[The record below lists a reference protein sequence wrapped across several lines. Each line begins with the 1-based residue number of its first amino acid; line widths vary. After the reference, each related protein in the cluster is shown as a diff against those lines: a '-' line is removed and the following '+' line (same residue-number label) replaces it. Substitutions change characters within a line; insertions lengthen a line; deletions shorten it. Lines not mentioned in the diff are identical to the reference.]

1 MTDEV
6 FISYSRRDLEFVS
19 RLAAD
24 LDANVTGVW
33 FDKSDIRAG
42 QKWRE
47 EILNGIARCK
57 VVVLVLSPDSAASP
71 YVQMEVRA
79 ALDGGKTIIPILYRP
94 VQLMGWLGE
103 LVSDT
108 QYIDLRQGS
117 YADNFQALV
126 DGLLA
131 AGAVRQSLREAPR
144 PFLLQPAKT
153 HWGAVI
159 TKIPGWGCAWSL
171 GWGIFWLLLILFL
184 ILVENITGVVSD
196 RGQPLAALITVTISG
211 AVGGFTGGLLAGL
224 FSMVA
229 LRRYAPSIAWK
240 HVTPSVRIWA
250 LSGVLGLILS
260 GVLTSLLL
268 GMGMLAIQANPV
280 DCGGLSVG
288 ECIGAGLGSTIS
300 AAIGTII
307 AIALVFLFL
316 LGVTW
321 FAAGLFAGWLAV
333 RHIRTLEPGIRPG
346 ETRWVMLGWGLG
358 AVLATITTL
367 GVMALLSAILGI

>member
-42 QKWRE
+42 QKWRD

-57 VVVLVLSPDSAASP
+57 VVVLVLSPDSAASQ

-79 ALDGGKTIIPILYRP
+79 ALDSGKTIIPILYRP
-94 VQLMGWLGE
+94 VQLTGWLGE

-117 YADNFQALV
+117 YADNFQVLV

-153 HWGAVI
+153 NWGAVI

-196 RGQPLAALITVTISG
+196 GGHPLAALITVTVSG

-224 FSMVA
+224 FSMAA

-288 ECIGAGLGSTIS
+288 ECVGAGLGSAIGT
-300 AAIGTII
+300 AIGTII
-307 AIALVFLFL
+307 AIALVFLLL

-367 GVMALLSAILGI
+367 GVIAAFSAALGL